1 MTMNTV
7 VKLARRPQGHVQRED
22 FTITQEPLA
31 ELKDGEIR
39 VATQYI
45 SLDPAMR
52 GWMNDAK
59 SYVPPVGLGETMR
72 AFAAGTVEAS
82 RNPKFKE
89 GDTVSGLIGAQSHAV
104 SDGQNVVKADTSL
117 APLQTWV
124 GGLGMPGLTA
134 YLGLTYVGEPKE
146 GETLV
151 VSAASGAVGQVVGQI
166 GKIYGCRTVGIA
178 GGPDKCAALTS
189 EFGYDAAVDYK
200 GGWLADDLKAACP
213 DGIDVD
219 FENVGGDIL
228 DTVLA
233 QMNFKGRVAICG
245 LISAYNATSPVP
257 GPYNFRSVLVNRL
270 RIQGFIVFDFIKKYP
285 ESYEKLGTWH
295 KEGKLKF
302 KEDVREGGREAFPD
316 VLKMLYTGENF
327 GKLILKV

>member
-52 GWMNDAK
+52 GWMNDSK
-59 SYVPPVGLGETMR
+59 SYVPSVGIGETMR

-219 FENVGGDIL
+219 FENVGGDIF

-285 ESYEKLGTWH
+285 EAYEKLGTWH

-302 KEDVREGGREAFPD
+302 KEDVRGGGLEAFPD